1 MKLMQQI
8 PFSTTYTDTVK
19 YKEKKNVQRRP
30 LRSTKPEKKLKEF

>member
-19 YKEKKNVQRRP
+19 YKEKKCP
-30 LRSTKPEKKLKEF
+30 KKTFKKHEAREEA